1 MPQVVLADDSPTIK
15 KVVELS
21 FAGEDFFFTSF
32 SNGQA
37 ALDYMRSHPVDVLL
51 ADVSLP
57 GINGYQ
63 LCREL
68 KSDDATAHIPVVL
81 LTKTFEPFDIR
92 LAREAGYATH
102 LSKPFETSE
111 LVGLVRRL
119 IESSDGRFKPQTTK
133 KETRTVNQK
142 GLFNLTAKQCRP
154 APTLVTSE
162 AFAGFEPI
170 EGQPT
175 GGALASRA
183 VSRQM
188 GLGSNALGP
197 QEIDLVVAKVM
208 ERLPGEL
215 RRLLSE
221 ALRGLAKPQ

>member
-21 FAGEDFFFTSF
+21 LAGEDFFFTAF

-37 ALDYMRSHPVDVLL
+37 ALDYLRSHPVDVLL

-57 GINGYQ
+57 GINGYE

-68 KSDDATAHIPVVL
+68 KADDATARIPVVL

-92 LAREAGYATH
+92 LAREVGCATH

-119 IESSDGRFKPQTTK
+119 IESSDGRFEPQTAK

-142 GLFNLTAKQCRP
+142 ALFSLTGKQCRP
-154 APTLVTSE
+154 APSLVTPGAFSE
-162 AFAGFEPI
+162 FGPIQVRPAGDR
-170 EGQPT
+170 
-175 GGALASRA
+175 LASRLVTNQIGA
-183 VSRQM
+183 S
-188 GLGSNALGP
+188 ALGP
-197 QEIDLVVAKVM
+197 HEIDLVVDKVM

-221 ALRGLAKPQ
+221 ALKGLAKPQ